1 MPVVHGL
8 SNRAINTLGV
18 LEDGFFGHPEVYILI
33 IPAFGI
39 VSHVVSTFSGK
50 PIFGY
55 LGMVYAM
62 FSIGILGF
70 LVWSHHMFAVGLDVD
85 TRAYF
90 TAATMVIAVPTG
102 IKIFSWLATLYG
114 GSLRFTTP
122 LLFTLG
128 FLALFTIGGLTG
140 VVLANASMDIAL
152 HDSMIN
158 KKIFYDIY
166 LLQSSITTVGAFDL
180 KKEENTINNYIEP
193 FFVGLLEGYGTITAD
208 LGTSKKYIRVRIV
221 IALKNEKNNQMM
233 LNKLQEIIGGRVV
246 IERQNKYVTWIASS
260 QSDVN
265 KVLFILARYPLLT
278 IRKQCQL
285 EFAKNCLLYKDFD
298 NFILNRKNMYK
309 NKKDILDILNN
320 KSETKLPFYFKPWL
334 SGFIEAEGNFNLV
347 FNDKGSLRKSAFS
360 IGQLDELHILNMIK
374 FYFQSENKIT
384 KDKKKIN
391 FKGNT
396 TESDYYRLSLYDAL
410 SRKLI
415 FEHFEKYPL
424 IGEKKLSY
432 SKFYEYHNQ
441 IK

>member
-1 MPVVHGL
+1 
-8 SNRAINTLGV
+8 
-18 LEDGFFGHPEVYILI
+18 
-33 IPAFGI
+33 
-39 VSHVVSTFSGK
+39 
-50 PIFGY
+50 
-55 LGMVYAM
+55 
-62 FSIGILGF
+62 
-70 LVWSHHMFAVGLDVD
+70 
-85 TRAYF
+85 
-90 TAATMVIAVPTG
+90 
-102 IKIFSWLATLYG
+102 
-114 GSLRFTTP
+114 
-122 LLFTLG
+122 
-128 FLALFTIGGLTG
+128 
-140 VVLANASMDIAL
+140 MDIAL

-158 KKIFYDIY
+158 KKIFFEIDLI
-166 LLQSSITTVGAFDL
+166 LCSITNIGPFYL
-180 KKEENTINNYIEP
+180 FQKKIEENTINNYIEP
-193 FFVGLLEGYGTITAD
+193 FFVGLLEGDGTITTD

-265 KVLFILARYPLLT
+265 KVLLILARYPLLT

-298 NFILNRKNMYK
+298 NFILNRKNMYN

-320 KSETKLPFYFKPWL
+320 NNNTEIKLPFYFKPWL
-334 SGFIEAEGNFNLV
+334 SGFIEAEGHFSLV
-347 FNDKGSLRKSAFS
+347 FNDKEKLRKSAFS

-374 FYFQSENKIT
+374 FYFQSENKIL

-391 FKGNT
+391 FKGTIN
-396 TESDYYRLSLYDAL
+396 ESYYYRLSLYNAL

-432 SKFYEYHNQ
+432 SKFYEFHNQ
-441 IK
+441 YINCRQIK

>member
-1 MPVVHGL
+1 
-8 SNRAINTLGV
+8 
-18 LEDGFFGHPEVYILI
+18 
-33 IPAFGI
+33 
-39 VSHVVSTFSGK
+39 
-50 PIFGY
+50 
-55 LGMVYAM
+55 
-62 FSIGILGF
+62 
-70 LVWSHHMFAVGLDVD
+70 MFAVGLDVD

-152 HDSMIN
+152 HDSMTN
-158 KKIFYDIY
+158 KIIFYDIY
-166 LLQSSITTVGAFDL
+166 LLILPSSPRSASITTVEAPSSEDRFKL
-180 KKEENTINNYIEP
+180 KKEEITINNYIEP
-193 FFVGLLEGYGTITAD
+193 FFVGLLEGDGTITTD
-208 LGTSKKYIRVRIV
+208 LGSSKKYIRVRII
-221 IALKNEKNNQMM
+221 IALKNEKNNHQM
-233 LNKLQEIIGGRVV
+233 LTQLQGVIGGRVV

-265 KVLFILARYPLLT
+265 KVLLILARYPLLT

-320 KSETKLPFYFKPWL
+320 KTVGEIKLPFYFKPWL

-347 FNDKGSLRKSAFS
+347 FNDKGYLRKSAFS

-374 FYFQSENKIT
+374 FYFQSENKIS

-396 TESDYYRLSLYDAL
+396 TNSDYYRLSLYNAL

-441 IK
+441 YLNQIK

>member
-1 MPVVHGL
+1 
-8 SNRAINTLGV
+8 
-18 LEDGFFGHPEVYILI
+18 
-33 IPAFGI
+33 
-39 VSHVVSTFSGK
+39 
-50 PIFGY
+50 
-55 LGMVYAM
+55 
-62 FSIGILGF
+62 
-70 LVWSHHMFAVGLDVD
+70 
-85 TRAYF
+85 
-90 TAATMVIAVPTG
+90 
-102 IKIFSWLATLYG
+102 
-114 GSLRFTTP
+114 
-122 LLFTLG
+122 
-128 FLALFTIGGLTG
+128 
-140 VVLANASMDIAL
+140 MDIAL

-158 KKIFYDIY
+158 KKIFFEIDLI
-166 LLQSSITTVGAFDL
+166 LCSITNIGPFYL
-180 KKEENTINNYIEP
+180 FQKKIEENTINNYIEP
-193 FFVGLLEGYGTITAD
+193 FFVGLLEGDGTITTD
-208 LGTSKKYIRVRIV
+208 LGTSKKHIRVRIV

-233 LNKLQEIIGGRVV
+233 LNKIQKIIGGRVV
-246 IERQNKYVTWIASS
+246 IERQDKYVTWIASS

-265 KVLFILARYPLLT
+265 KVLLILARYPLLT

-320 KSETKLPFYFKPWL
+320 KTVGEIKLPFYFKPWL

-347 FNDKGSLRKSAFS
+347 FNDKGYLRKSAFS

-374 FYFQSENKIT
+374 FYFQGPEAENKIT

-396 TESDYYRLSLYDAL
+396 IDSDYYRLSLYNAL

-432 SKFYEYHNQ
+432 SKFYEYHN
-441 IK
+441 KYLNK